1 MISTITG
8 VRERRC
14 VLSKRPKSGHFVGVS
29 WFVRFFLFRL
39 LAVVDLSFWTCL
51 YGMSEHIFCV

>member
-1 MISTITG
+1 MISTITGG

-29 WFVRFFLFRL
+29 WFVRFFSVS
-39 LAVVDLSFWTCL
+39 LAGCGRFVFLDVFVW
-51 YGMSEHIFCV
+51 YV